1 MSEAT
6 EFFGVV
12 QRVSPSSTHP
22 FRWRRRKD
30 PEAGDVEYYPVLTS
44 RVGAKAF
51 VRAAGHLRAY
61 DVAIGSQGEELLS
74 KAPPLQQMLADIR
87 PLERSEISLD
97 HRVLRDPVYRQY
109 GPDFVTWADI
119 LAEGE

>member
-12 QRVSPSSTHP
+12 ERVSPSSTRP

-30 PEAGDVEYYPVLTS
+30 PEAGAVKYYPVFTS
-44 RVGAKAF
+44 REGAKTF
-51 VRAAGHLRAY
+51 LRAVGHPSLY
-61 DVAIGSQGEELLS
+61 DVAIGSQGEELLTD
-74 KAPPLQQMLADIR
+74 APPLQHMLADIR
-87 PLERSEISLD
+87 AVEHSEIPLD
-97 HRVLRDPVYRQY
+97 HRVLRDPVYGQDV
-109 GPDFVTWADI
+109 PAFATWADI